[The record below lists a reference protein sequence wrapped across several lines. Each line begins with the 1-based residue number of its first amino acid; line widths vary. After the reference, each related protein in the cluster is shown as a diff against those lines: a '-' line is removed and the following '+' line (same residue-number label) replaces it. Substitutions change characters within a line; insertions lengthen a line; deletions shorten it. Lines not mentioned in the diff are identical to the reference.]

1 MSARGG
7 QRYASGFWSFVRS
20 AAKRSESRSSRL
32 NARGRPVY
40 VGRDILH
47 KFKTL
52 KSHSSPPTRFS
63 YSICCSLRCEGNK
76 GEKTIII
83 KKKLKRNHS
92 TFIFCFNWAKIKYYM
107 IVLLLFPNSSN
118 NCWIFSARLPVSNI
132 WNNLLHRVT
141 VPFWCEKIN
150 NRPRLLFEETRYFGL
165 HEAGIPSLSGY
176 VEQTSE
182 GLLTKSIQALEWAT
196 RKN

>member
-1 MSARGG
+1 MTQGPWKDLRRSWH
-7 QRYASGFWSFVRS
+7 SG
-20 AAKRSESRSSRL
+20 
-32 NARGRPVY
+32 
-40 VGRDILH
+40 H
-47 KFKTL
+47 KTL
-52 KSHSSPPTRFS
+52 KSHSSPPTRLS

-176 VEQTSE
+176 VEQTPE